1 MAMLWMETYFFYC
14 SVRLGVIVVAVFGS
28 MQVFISTVLLLS
40 MGIDLA
46 EPIIKLFRD
55 DDQYGKNVFLMRTL
69 NWIENHV
76 KDFIAFM
83 VAWAVLYI
91 IGCGLAIFGALKLKK
106 WLLLPFIIAE
116 FVRVI
121 IHFALHITLMIILKK
136 KLNLGLLIAV
146 TLAGGFLI
154 LYLGYNWATS
164 VALFQIIELVH
175 TERYR
180 KLYGEDPFHPH
191 LSPNYTYASQPPPQH
206 GYGTVENVRVLV
218 TPRSGDIDEQKLR
231 QSQRGP
237 VNASELP
244 VIAVLPANY
253 KNSNARVF
261 QNKQLRNLKQQQFQ
275 TQQYSSY
282 EAQQNDYNADFGNWQ
297 WSELMVGRQRRR

>member
-1 MAMLWMETYFFYC
+1 M
-14 SVRLGVIVVAVFGS
+14 
-28 MQVFISTVLLLS
+28 
-40 MGIDLA
+40 
-46 EPIIKLFRD
+46 
-55 DDQYGKNVFLMRTL
+55 
-69 NWIENHV
+69 
-76 KDFIAFM
+76 
-83 VAWAVLYI
+83 
-91 IGCGLAIFGALKLKK
+91 
-106 WLLLPFIIAE
+106 
-116 FVRVI
+116 
-121 IHFALHITLMIILKK
+121 
-136 KLNLGLLIAV
+136 
-146 TLAGGFLI
+146 
-154 LYLGYNWATS
+154 
-164 VALFQIIELVH
+164 
-175 TERYR
+175 
-180 KLYGEDPFHPH
+180 
-191 LSPNYTYASQPPPQH
+191 
-206 GYGTVENVRVLV
+206 LV